1 MRQYQASTAGAAF
14 NPEETF
20 MQYMLCIF
28 EDEAAYSQEQAWMD
42 IIAAHTTLAQQMT
55 EAGILRGGAGL
66 KPAATATSV
75 RKRSGK
81 VSLHDGPFCETKEQ
95 LGGFYLIEVADLETA
110 LAWAKRIPMAADGVV
125 EVRALLDEAAG

>member
-1 MRQYQASTAGAAF
+1 
-14 NPEETF
+14 